1 MDRKSIIP
9 TKAGT
14 MKHKITSVSELGAV
28 MRAARKSSG
37 VHIDDLALLSGL
49 SKQFV
54 NDVELGKEGVQL
66 GKVLKVLSEL
76 GVYVYVDTP
85 SQADELLKHSREQI
99 SRTKSRREAQN
110 SGAIPG
116 DKSKISPYNAVRHP
130 MPKVSATGGHTPVPK
145 EMLDAIARLRATP
158 NGTAP

>member
-1 MDRKSIIP
+1 
-9 TKAGT
+9 
-14 MKHKITSVSELGAV
+14 

-37 VHIDDLALLSGL
+37 VRIDDLALLSGL

-76 GVYVYVDTP
+76 GVHVYVDVP
-85 SQADELLKHSREQI
+85 SQADELLKHAREQI
-99 SRTKSRREAQN
+99 NRTKSRREAQN
-110 SGAIPG
+110 SERIPR
-116 DKSKISPYNAVRHP
+116 DKDKLSSQNAMKLP
-130 MPKVSATGGHTPVPK
+130 MFKVSATGGPTPVPQ

-158 NGTAP
+158 KRNMP